1 MAFVTLVGLLRPR
14 WVVWEN
20 VPGVFSAD
28 CGSAF
33 GSLLSGLGN
42 VGYGWA
48 YRVLDAQYFGVAQQ
62 RERVF
67 VVGHSGGDWRRSAA
81 VLFEPEGVR
90 WDSPPRREARGETAG
105 VATSGLDGGCLARS
119 MNAHSGRFDPETETL
134 IAQTLRARTGSSH
147 RADGETFVPA
157 VAHSLRAEG
166 HDASEDG
173 TGRGSP
179 LVSAALASGVRRLT
193 PREMERLQ
201 GFPDDFTRIPW
212 RGKGEDDC
220 PDGPRAKALGNSM
233 AVPVLRWLG
242 RRIRMVEAIP

>member
-1 MAFVTLVGLLRPR
+1 
-14 WVVWEN
+14 
-20 VPGVFSAD
+20 
-28 CGSAF
+28 
-33 GSLLSGLGN
+33 
-42 VGYGWA
+42 
-48 YRVLDAQYFGVAQQ
+48 
-62 RERVF
+62 
-67 VVGHSGGDWRRSAA
+67 
-81 VLFEPEGVR
+81 
-90 WDSPPRREARGETAG
+90 
-105 VATSGLDGGCLARS
+105 